1 LEKLKNR
8 ATPSQ
13 SKNKFVN
20 MVELYEQYI
29 DDSIFTIKIE
39 SSVRYIVNNIWVVDI
54 STNKVT
60 RCYNDPE

>member
-1 LEKLKNR
+1 
-8 ATPSQ
+8 
-13 SKNKFVN
+13 